1 MSRISINPR
10 IAFILG
16 LTFMF
21 LQGVS
26 LVPVESGGE
35 PGVRREEPGGVGSK
49 LRGSAESPAETGAKS
64 RPKRCTCYSYK
75 DKECVYYCHLDII
88 WINTPERTVP
98 YGMSSYLGPQRLR
111 RAAGAVTRDPGER
124 GETGETGETTGADG
138 STAQRCDCDGLRSD
152 QRCLDFCHS
161 SYPLWHSEQKTP
173 SLTPAGGERRAA
185 ADIPPPHNSQDE
197 FRQAAAGT
205 PAEPSPPPPGAA
217 GVLLLTGVL
226 RAGNRHRRL
235 CPHASFPH
243 ASRCAALRLRNLVLK
258 SEVSLS

>member
-1 MSRISINPR
+1 MICPQTRLALVRGNGCLELRYTSTQKDYPGGLLRPPPGRQTERRLPRAAGAVWPFRASRPDAGFSPSWISINPR

-21 LQGVS
+21 LQVVS

-49 LRGSAESPAETGAKS
+49 LRGSSESPAETGAKS

-111 RAAGAVTRDPGER
+111 RAAGAVTRDE
-124 GETGETGETTGADG
+124 GETGETGADG
-138 STAQRCDCDGLRSD
+138 RTAQRCVCDGLKSD

-161 SYPLWHSEQKTP
+161 SVP
-173 SLTPAGGERRAA
+173 ERSKGLR
-185 ADIPPPHNSQDE
+185 
-197 FRQAAAGT
+197 G
-205 PAEPSPPPPGAA
+205 PGP
-217 GVLLLTGVL
+217 G
-226 RAGNRHRRL
+226 
-235 CPHASFPH
+235 
-243 ASRCAALRLRNLVLK
+243 
-258 SEVSLS
+258 